1 MLLCLTE
8 NVFGCAAVVV
18 VVVVVV
24 LVLVLVVVVVVVV
37 GLLLGVGL
45 GVVCGDVVPALV
57 AKVSAAAGGPALVRV
72 EGVLVVPVF
81 PAGAGDPD
89 TVCSW
94 LLTVTVV
101 FSVPSTRENVMSVN
115 ILSPD
120 SDEPISDMCIT
131 VSDF

>member
-57 AKVSAAAGGPALVRV
+57 AKVSAAGGPALVRV